1 MPAIVSARSRVWSK
15 SRSSLSMPSLSYVFG
30 RLKNWSLPFPTS
42 FAFKT
47 PKRIRTVAPFRR
59 LLSSVDDFERV
70 VPAAGAHPDEHPEG
84 DRGLEPPRG
93 LDPPEVEGPGP
104 AELLHDADDGLLRRG
119 VISADHQVGGPSREL
134 GIDHLG
140 IRHRVEG
147 LDHPGAGEGP
157 LDPLSEGIRHP
168 DERDE
173 VRVVRQ
179 RIRHV
184 DHDLPVEAGVARGLE
199 ALLDR
204 RAEGREDDDLPVL
217 GRFFEGP
224 RRGLPLSLHRPEPLR
239 QALALRIPRADHH
252 LVAAGR
258 EAASEGL
265 PNIAAPQDAD
275 FHGRAK
281 GSALFPDLDLSGR
294 PRHGPMA
301 QGPVVTYLSSARG
314 RRGPWSRS
322 SRWPWTTCTS
332 SGPSSPPRRPGKE
345 ARTGSRPA
353 RP

>member
-1 MPAIVSARSRVWSK
+1 MQIEVLPVPTEPEIRTVFPRGMPPFRMWSIASMPVTHR
-15 SRSSLSMPSLSYVFG
+15 SRSSSECSVAGIDSVVTTRRAIFEVTALSIRSES
-30 RLKNWSLPFPTS
+30 RCCKTS
-42 FAFKT
+42 Q
-47 PKRIRTVAPFRR
+47 RIRTAAPFRR

-84 DRGLEPPRG
+84 DRRLQPPRG

-104 AELLHDADDGLLRRG
+104 AELLHDAADRR
-119 VISADHQVGGPSREL
+119 
-134 GIDHLG
+134 
-140 IRHRVEG
+140 
-147 LDHPGAGEGP
+147 
-157 LDPLSEGIRHP
+157 
-168 DERDE
+168 
-173 VRVVRQ
+173 
-179 RIRHV
+179 
-184 DHDLPVEAGVARGLE
+184 LE
-199 ALLDR
+199 DLLDR
-204 RAEGREDDDLPVL
+204 RAEGREDDDLSVL

-224 RRGLPLSLHRPEPLR
+224 RRGLPLPLHRPKPLR

-252 LVAAGR
+252 IVAAGR

-332 SGPSSPPRRPGKE
+332 SGPSSPPRRRWKE
-345 ARTGSRPA
+345 ERTGSRPA

>member
-1 MPAIVSARSRVWSK
+1 MQIEVLPVPTEPEIRTVFPRGMPPFRMWSIAAMPVTHR
-15 SRSSLSMPSLSYVFG
+15 SRSSSECSVAGIDSVVTTRRAIFEVTALSIRSES
-30 RLKNWSLPFPTS
+30 RCCRTS
-42 FAFKT
+42 
-47 PKRIRTVAPFRR
+47 PRIRTVAPFRR

-173 VRVVRQ
+173 IRVIRQ

-184 DHDLPVEAGVARGLE
+184 DHDLPVEAGVADALQD
-199 ALLDR
+199 LLDG
-204 RAEGREDDDLPVL
+204 RAAGREDDELALL
-217 GRFFEGP
+217 GRLFEAPG
-224 RRGLPLSLHRPEPLR
+224 RGLPFHRSKPLR
-239 QALALRIPRADHH
+239 QALALWIPRADH
-252 LVAAGR
+252 
-258 EAASEGL
+258 
-265 PNIAAPQDAD
+265 
-275 FHGRAK
+275 
-281 GSALFPDLDLSGR
+281 
-294 PRHGPMA
+294 
-301 QGPVVTYLSSARG
+301 YL
-314 RRGPWSRS
+314 
-322 SRWPWTTCTS
+322 
-332 SGPSSPPRRPGKE
+332 
-345 ARTGSRPA
+345 
-353 RP
+353 

>member
-1 MPAIVSARSRVWSK
+1 MQIEVLPVPTEPEIRTVFPRGMPPFRMWSIASMPVTHR
-15 SRSSLSMPSLSYVFG
+15 SRSSSECSVAGIDSVVTTRRAIFEVTALSIRSES
-30 RLKNWSLPFPTS
+30 RCCRTS
-42 FAFKT
+42 Q
-47 PKRIRTVAPFRR
+47 RIRTVAPFRR

-104 AELLHDADDGLLRRG
+104 AELLHDADDRLLRR
-119 VISADHQVGGPSREL
+119 PK
-134 GIDHLG
+134 
-140 IRHRVEG
+140 
-147 LDHPGAGEGP
+147 
-157 LDPLSEGIRHP
+157 
-168 DERDE
+168 
-173 VRVVRQ
+173 
-179 RIRHV
+179 
-184 DHDLPVEAGVARGLE
+184 
-199 ALLDR
+199 
-204 RAEGREDDDLPVL
+204 
-217 GRFFEGP
+217 
-224 RRGLPLSLHRPEPLR
+224 PLR
-239 QALALRIPRADHH
+239 QALALRIARADHH
-252 LVAAGR
+252 IVTAGR

-265 PNIAAPQDAD
+265 PNVAAPQDAD

-281 GSALFPDLDLSGR
+281 GSALFPDLDLSGG

-332 SGPSSPPRRPGKE
+332 SGPSSPPRRRWKE